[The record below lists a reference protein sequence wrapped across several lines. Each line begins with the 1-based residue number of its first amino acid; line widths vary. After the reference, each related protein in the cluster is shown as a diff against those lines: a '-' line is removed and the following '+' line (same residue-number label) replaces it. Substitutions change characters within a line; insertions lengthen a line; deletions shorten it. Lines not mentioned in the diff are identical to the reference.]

1 MTFGERRLF
10 ALRHLYVYPRIKIA
24 YTYIPK
30 NACSSFKQ
38 TFGVA
43 QGWLPES
50 RGVQHDMQ
58 FSWWLSGLRAYRSS
72 DEHIVVLRDPW
83 DRLLSGFQNRFL
95 TRDDP
100 VAAHA
105 MAGGLAEV
113 MGPTAT
119 IDDVTFE
126 TFLRYLT
133 VTPNRQLNEHWRPQQ
148 DFLLGEY
155 SRIIHFETLTRDT
168 RFLRKRGLPLKR
180 LKGHATSALRTD
192 VGPGWGYRTVRE
204 LRALRAEQKVLPSRA
219 SMYDEALSEIVAERY
234 AGDIAVIAASR

>member
-1 MTFGERRLF
+1 MTLGERRVF

-43 QGWLPES
+43 QGWLPET

-58 FSWWLSGLRAYRSS
+58 FSWWLSGLRAYRGA
-72 DEHIVVLRDPW
+72 DEHIVVLRDPL

-95 TRDDP
+95 TRDEP

-105 MAGGLAEV
+105 MAGGLAALV
-113 MGPTAT
+113 GPDASVN
-119 IDDVTFE
+119 DVTFE
-126 TFLRYLT
+126 TFLRY
-133 VTPNRQLNEHWRPQQ
+133 VTATPSRRLNEHWRPQQ
-148 DFLLGEY
+148 DFLLGDY
-155 SRIIHFETLTRDT
+155 SRVIHFETLTRDT
-168 RFLRKRGLPLKR
+168 RFLRERGLRLKR
-180 LKGHATSALRTD
+180 LKGHATSTLRTD
-192 VGPGWGYRTVRE
+192 VGPGWGYRTVGE

-219 SMYDEALSEIVAERY
+219 SMYDDALTQLVAERY
-234 AGDIAVIAASR
+234 AADISLIAASR